1 MKKINVGMIAIA
13 LAAWVS
19 ASGEAQS
26 LPPIRQLG
34 PVTAVAKE
42 PMGAVSAV
50 RQLPDGRVLVNDIV
64 GRRVVL
70 FDSSLASFTLVAD
83 TTSATS
89 NAYGAR
95 PGGLIA
101 YRGDSTLFVDPAS
114 LSMLVLDANGK
125 IVRVMSV
132 PRPNDAQFIIGG
144 PFGTPAFDAQ
154 GRLMYRAPPRIA
166 FGGGAGFDLTRPPAI
181 PDSAAIIR
189 VDPATRKVD
198 TLAWFKT
205 PKFVMNVT
213 KTPDGGIRVL
223 PVINPLPQTDDWAI
237 LPDGTLALVRGRDF
251 HIDFVDANKT
261 ITSAPKI
268 PYEWQRLSD
277 EDKVAY
283 VDSARKA
290 MEAQRASGQLGVF
303 SGATVPR
310 GASQAGGRD
319 IVAVAGAAAGASA
332 APGAGV
338 APGAGATPGAGAA
351 PSPGASTG
359 ASAAAGSPA
368 PGAARDP
375 FGGVQFQLTFVAP
388 TELPDYKPPF
398 TTGATRVD
406 ADGNL
411 WVRTT
416 QNVNAIPVYN
426 VINRKGELIDRVQLP
441 KNRTLIGFGPAG
453 VVYLGVRDGTTSHL
467 ERARIR

>member
-125 IVRVMSV
+125 IARVMSV

-237 LPDGTLALVRGRDF
+237 LPDGTVALVRGRDF
-251 HIDFVDANKT
+251 HIDFVDANRA

-283 VDSARKA
+283 VDSAKKA
-290 MEAQRASGQLGVF
+290 MEAQRANGQLGAPGGGLV
-303 SGATVPR
+303 TVI
-310 GASQAGGRD
+310 GGR
-319 IVAVAGAAAGASA
+319 G
-332 APGAGV
+332 APGAGG
-338 APGAGATPGAGAA
+338 AQADGAAASRAAGLAAGAASAGGA

-375 FGGVQFQLTFVAP
+375 FGGLQVQPTFVSP

-441 KNRTLIGFGPAG
+441 KNRSLIGFGPAG

-467 ERARIR
+467 EKARIK

>member
-1 MKKINVGMIAIA
+1 
-13 LAAWVS
+13 
-19 ASGEAQS
+19 
-26 LPPIRQLG
+26 
-34 PVTAVAKE
+34 
-42 PMGAVSAV
+42 V

-83 TTSATS
+83 TTSATAS
-89 NAYGAR
+89 AYGAR

-114 LSMLVLDANGK
+114 LSMLVIDGKGK
-125 IVRVMSV
+125 IARVMSV

-144 PFGTPAFDAQ
+144 PFGTPAFDAR
-154 GRLMYRAPPRIA
+154 GRLIYRAPPR
-166 FGGGAGFDLTRPPAI
+166 FAGIGTVDLTHPPTF

-198 TLAWFKT
+198 TLVWFKT
-205 PKFVMNVT
+205 QKIVMNIT
-213 KTPDGGIRVL
+213 RTPDGGVRIL

-237 LPDGTLALVRGRDF
+237 LPDGTVALVRGGDF
-251 HIDFVDANKT
+251 HIDFMDANGA

-290 MEAQRASGQLGVF
+290 MEAQRASGQFGVP
-303 SGATVPR
+303 GGGVVAVTGGRAAP
-310 GASQAGGRD
+310 GAGGAQAEGAAASR
-319 IVAVAGAAAGASA
+319 AAGLAAGAAAGAA
-332 APGAGV
+332 L
-338 APGAGATPGAGAA
+338 A

-359 ASAAAGSPA
+359 AGAAAGSPA

-375 FGGVQFQLTFVAP
+375 FGGVQVQLTFVAP

-416 QNVNAIPVYN
+416 QNVNGIPVYN
-426 VINRKGELIDRVQLP
+426 VINRKGDLTDRVQLP
-441 KNRTLIGFGPAG
+441 KNRTLIGFGPGG

-467 ERARIR
+467 EKARIK

>member
-1 MKKINVGMIAIA
+1 MKKINVGLSAIA
-13 LAAWVS
+13 VAACVS
-19 ASGEAQS
+19 AIGEAQS

-42 PMGAVSAV
+42 PMAAVSAV

-70 FDSSLASFTLVAD
+70 FDSTLASFTLVAD

-114 LSMLVLDANGK
+114 LSMLVIDGKGK
-125 IVRVMSV
+125 IARVMSV

-144 PFGTPAFDAQ
+144 PFGTPAFDSQ
-154 GRLMYRAPPRIA
+154 GRLMYRAPPRIE
-166 FGGGAGFDLTRPPAI
+166 FPPGTRVDFSHPPPI

-237 LPDGTLALVRGRDF
+237 LPDGTVALVRGRDF
-251 HIDFVDANKT
+251 HIDFVDANRA
-261 ITSAPKI
+261 ITSAPKV

-283 VDSARKA
+283 VDSAKKA
-290 MEAQRASGQLGVF
+290 MEAARASGQLGLGGGGLV
-303 SGATVPR
+303 TVT
-310 GASQAGGRD
+310 GGRAPSGGGGAQVD
-319 IVAVAGAAAGASA
+319 GAAASRAAGLAAGMAAGAAL
-332 APGAGV
+332 
-338 APGAGATPGAGAA
+338 A
-351 PSPGASTG
+351 PSPGGSTG
-359 ASAAAGSPA
+359 AGAAAGSPA

-375 FGGVQFQLTFVAP
+375 FGGVQFQLTFVSP

-416 QNVNAIPVYN
+416 QNVNGIPVYN
-426 VINRKGELIDRVQLP
+426 VINRKGELTDRVQLP
-441 KNRTLIGFGPAG
+441 KNRTLIGFGAAG

-467 ERARIR
+467 EKARIK